1 MQHVYAHFGGGCI
14 CQVVLL
20 KLLSDSINDLL
31 QYLTGHCHFYT
42 QQQHVGST
50 VQHDNGW
57 FSFIIL

>member
-42 QQQHVGST
+42 HNYMWEAQYNMTMGGS
-50 VQHDNGW
+50 V
-57 FSFIIL
+57 S